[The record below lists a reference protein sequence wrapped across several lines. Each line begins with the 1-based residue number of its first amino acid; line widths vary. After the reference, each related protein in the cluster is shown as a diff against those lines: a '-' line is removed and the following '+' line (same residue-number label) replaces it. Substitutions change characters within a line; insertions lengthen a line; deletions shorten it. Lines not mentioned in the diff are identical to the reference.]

1 MLVCVEQQEIVSINA
16 NSTRTLPGAV
26 TKIKKLSRIP
36 LRTVSINC
44 IIENFSRIPPGPMG
58 IN

>member
-36 LRTVSINC
+36 PRTVS